1 MLVKTITLNKIDEYY
16 DQIEKKKY
24 NQIEKI
30 EQKLW
35 SKQYWSQIIL

>member
-30 EQKLW
+30 EQKL
-35 SKQYWSQIIL
+35 